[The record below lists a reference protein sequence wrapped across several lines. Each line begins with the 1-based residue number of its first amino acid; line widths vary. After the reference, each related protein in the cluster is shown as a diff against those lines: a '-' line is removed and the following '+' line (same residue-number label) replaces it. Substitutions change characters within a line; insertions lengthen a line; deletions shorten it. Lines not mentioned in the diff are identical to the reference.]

1 MENVTLISIIIP
13 CYNDAQYIEQSVNSA
28 LNQTYSNK
36 EVIVVDDGSNDET
49 KAILRKLEPKL
60 TKLITQ
66 ANQGQSTARNAGI
79 KEAKGAYILVLDS
92 DDYFETSFCEK
103 AVPVFKSRKDVKL
116 ISSFVNKLNE
126 GKLIDVFK
134 SNGGDIRQFLSNN
147 QATGSCMFLKSDF
160 EKINGYDELMK
171 RGFED
176 WEFYIRLLKD
186 GGSAYVIPEPLFN
199 YRLRNDSTTSK
210 ANKIKY
216 ELLQYIYLK
225 HQDLFKANYELFT
238 THLLSR
244 IEREEM
250 EKLKNLNRIEYK
262 IGFNILRPLRFI
274 KRIFKINTNY

>member
-1 MENVTLISIIIP
+1 MESKILISIIIP

-28 LNQTYSNK
+28 LSQTYLHK

-49 KAILRKLEPKL
+49 KAVLKNLAPQI

-66 ANQGQSTARNAGI
+66 ENQGQSNARNAGI

-92 DDYFETSFCEK
+92 DDYFEPTFCEK
-103 AVPVFKSRKDVKL
+103 AMEVFESRKDVKL
-116 ISSFVNKLNE
+116 ISSFVNKLND
-126 GKLIDVFK
+126 GKIIDIFK
-134 SNGGDIRQFLSNN
+134 SHGGNISQFLSNN
-147 QATGSCMFLKSDF
+147 QATGGCAFIKSDF
-160 EKINGYDELMK
+160 ERVNGYDESMRK
-171 RGFED
+171 GFED

-186 GGSAYVIPEPLFN
+186 GGEAYVIKEPLFN

-216 ELLQYIYLK
+216 ELLHYIYLK
-225 HQDLFKANYELFT
+225 HQVLYKENYELFI

-244 IEREEM
+244 IEREEK

-274 KRIFKINTNY
+274 KRKLNW